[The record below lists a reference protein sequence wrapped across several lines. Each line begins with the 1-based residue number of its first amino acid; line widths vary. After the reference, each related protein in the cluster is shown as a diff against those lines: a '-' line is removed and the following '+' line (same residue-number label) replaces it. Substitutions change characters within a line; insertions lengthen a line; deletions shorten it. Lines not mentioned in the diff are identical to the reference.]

1 MASKYI
7 PRVLLCGNVKKFL
20 DETRGRDVD
29 IVAKISF
36 NGAAERGEFVVPG
49 NASVADSFT
58 LNDGDFKI
66 FINGAEISVGN
77 LRGLLNGSADY
88 IVFTSRDEF
97 LLRFREL
104 YALKLIDRAVTVPTL
119 MIYATNGFFSLNND
133 VKIFNLI
140 HALNLPRTLDVDGC
154 FAANDYQMF
163 PDMNLRLEGVV
174 ENVTF
179 PAIENFYSKIHRTL
193 DDCKF
198 RFYDA
203 LLLTAERSPENFI
216 DTLIQLDDLSE
227 KILTFVR
234 HGSALENFLAVHA
247 DAFEKISAFPAVNG
261 NVVLL
266 KKFVRADFA
275 AYIVTHKDAKLSALP
290 ADYRIIHA
298 GHAQATETF
307 GDVTDDIGDN
317 ISRLNLYLN
326 EITALYWLWKNTSH
340 AFIGFVHYR
349 RFFTTSNA
357 ATFDAEKILTG
368 DEAQEILRD
377 YDIIVN
383 DCKFGYIPLID
394 WKATLSTR
402 ALADYVIA
410 TVRKFIAARQPDYL
424 DAYDRINDGFGTFCY
439 EIFVARR
446 KIFDAYCKW
455 LFSFIIDATEEIL
468 ATTDIASSDDPR
480 IYRAVSFLAEH
491 LLGVWLIKNRC
502 RIKTLPIMFRHDV

>member
-1 MASKYI
+1 MYI
-7 PRVLLCGNVKKFL
+7 PRILLCGNVKKFL

-49 NASVADSFT
+49 NAHFADNFT

-66 FINGAEISVGN
+66 FINGAEISADN
-77 LRGLLNGSADY
+77 LRGLLNGAVDY

-104 YALKLIDRAVTVPTL
+104 YALKLIDYAVTVSTL
-119 MIYATNGFFSLNND
+119 MIYATNGFFSLNNA
-133 VKIFNLI
+133 VQIFNLI
-140 HALNLPRTLDVDGC
+140 HALNLPKTLDVDGY
-154 FAANDYQMF
+154 FSANDYQMF
-163 PDMNLRLEGVV
+163 PDMNSRLEGVV
-174 ENVTF
+174 DDVTF
-179 PAIENFYSKIHRTL
+179 PALENFYAKIYRTL

-198 RFYDA
+198 SFFDA

-227 KILTFVR
+227 NILTFVR
-234 HGSALENFLAVHA
+234 HGSALENFLTVHA
-247 DAFEKISAFPAVNG
+247 DAFEKISVFPAVNG

-275 AYIVTHKDAKLSALP
+275 CYIVTHKDAKLSALP
-290 ADYRIIHA
+290 EGYKIIHA
-298 GHAQATETF
+298 GHAQAVETF

-317 ISRLNLYLN
+317 ISRLNLYVN
-326 EITALYWLWKNTSH
+326 EITALYWLWKHTSH
-340 AFIGFVHYR
+340 AIIGFVHYR
-349 RFFTTSNA
+349 RFFTTSS
-357 ATFDAEKILTG
+357 DASFAVEKILSG
-368 DEAQEILRD
+368 DEAREILRD

-383 DCKFGYIPLID
+383 DCQFGYVPLRD
-394 WKATLSTR
+394 WKAMLSTR

-410 TVRKFIAARQPDYL
+410 TVRKFIAERQSDYL
-424 DAYDRINDGFGTFCY
+424 AAYDRINDGFGTFCY
-439 EIFVARR
+439 EIFITRR
-446 KIFDAYCKW
+446 KIFDAWCKW
-455 LFSFIIDATEEIL
+455 LFSFLIDATEEIL

-480 IYRAVSFLAEH
+480 TYRAVSFLAEH

-502 RIKTLPIMFRHDV
+502 RIKTLPIMMRNDV